1 MTANNIK
8 QQILEHL
15 EALPG
20 EQVKSLLK
28 TWLSVSEGDL
38 EDFERL
44 LSHESTQTIVEIFEY
59 GEIDTALNFQPLTQ
73 AQMVEQSRK
82 ALEAYHRTA
91 SGVAHER
98 VREWADSLGTD
109 EERPCP
115 R

>member
-8 QQILEHL
+8 EQILEHL

-28 TWLSVSEGDL
+28 TWLTVTDGDL
-38 EDFERL
+38 EDFEQL
-44 LSHESTQTIVEIFEY
+44 LSHESTQSIEEILCY
-59 GEIDTALNFQPLTQ
+59 GEIDTTLNFQSLTQ
-73 AQMVEQSRK
+73 TEMVEQSRK
-82 ALEAYHRTA
+82 ALEAYRRRGT
-91 SGVAHER
+91 GVAHER
-98 VREWADSLGTD
+98 VREWADFLGTD

>member
-28 TWLSVSEGDL
+28 TWLTVTDGDL
-38 EDFERL
+38 EDFEQL
-44 LSHESTQTIVEIFEY
+44 LSHESTQSVEEINDY
-59 GEIDTALNFQPLTQ
+59 GEIDTTLNFQPLTQ

-82 ALEAYHRTA
+82 ALEAYRRIGT
-91 SGVAHER
+91 GVAHER
-98 VREWADSLGTD
+98 VREWADSLGSD